1 MWALFAE
8 RGRSRVT
15 GANHACFLRSCAPPS
30 SSRPHLVLAV
40 PAVISLYVPACPPT
54 LPTTRRLLPY
64 GEGIV
69 KQCAKAGCIPRSQ
82 PYHPRSRLDL
92 RPYASRSRPPRSP
105 TCPMYPNSSY
115 PLPSSASASL
125 RTTAKCPEHRYWHA
139 VEFEA
144 AARWS
149 PWLVP

>member
-8 RGRSRVT
+8 RRVT
-15 GANHACFLRSCAPPS
+15 GANHACFLRSCAPS

-69 KQCAKAGCIPRSQ
+69 KQQGVSPRSQ
-82 PYHPRSRLDL
+82 PYHPRPRLNL
-92 RPYASRSRPPRSP
+92 RPYASPSRLQRSP
-105 TCPMYPNSSY
+105 TCPMYPSSSCQI
-115 PLPSSASASL
+115 PSSASASL
-125 RTTAKCPEHRYWHA
+125 RATAKCPEHRYWHA